1 MKPITAFG
9 LALFLSGDVVML
21 ACVYGITDLPPS
33 ATHLPGAAGDAWAL
47 FAGAIMGML
56 VMGAGM
62 MITLASSR
70 RDVERDRIVR
80 RLG

>member
-9 LALFLSGDVVML
+9 LCLFLSGGVAML
-21 ACVYGITDLPPS
+21 ACVYGITDLPPG
-33 ATHLPGAAGDAWAL
+33 ATRLPGAAGDAWAL
-47 FAGAIMGML
+47 FAGAIMGMI

-70 RDVERDRIVR
+70 RSVERERIIR
-80 RLG
+80 RLS